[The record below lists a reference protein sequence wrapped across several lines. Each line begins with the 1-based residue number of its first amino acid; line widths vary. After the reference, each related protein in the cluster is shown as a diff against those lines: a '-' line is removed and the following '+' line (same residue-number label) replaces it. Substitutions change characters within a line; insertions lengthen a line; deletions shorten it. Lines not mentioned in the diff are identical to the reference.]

1 MSNYFD
7 LFFKR
12 FPEISANARLLAVMQ
27 TILDENGLSRTE
39 ITGKF
44 DISKALVSKYID
56 QLLQANIVEEA
67 ESVESARGRRPVVL
81 KLRSN
86 LFFCAGLDF
95 YDSTEVRGAI
105 INAHGETVVEKNLS
119 LPLEISPEE
128 KCARSAA
135 LLAHLAE
142 VSGIAR
148 EAIAGCGVSLTGILS
163 PETGEVV
170 SSAQFQSRRI
180 INVVRLLRKRW
191 ELDYRLINCSHLSA
205 LLEKRLGHARNMR
218 NFLSLVTGYGLGIMI
233 DGKLYRGHQLNAGEA
248 GYMQIA
254 GGSGRTDADGRRGT
268 LNQLAALH
276 RITDQLEEIV
286 RSGGYTRA
294 AELKGEHLHI
304 TLDAVIDA
312 CAAGDQLCG
321 KLISDHFEVIGK
333 AVVNLAYIFNPEA
346 IFLPEW
352 TSRCREV
359 SVDVVNRQMGHYG
372 TNHWGLKTQI
382 LSSACRADD
391 FAAGAALL
399 PLLHCFSDQTHIL

>member
-1 MSNYFD
+1 MSNFFD
-7 LFFKR
+7 LFLKR
-12 FPEISANARLLAVMQ
+12 FPEISANARLLAVLQ
-27 TILDENGLSRTE
+27 TILDEKGLSRTD
-39 ITGKF
+39 ITGRF
-44 DISKALVSKYID
+44 DISKALVTKYID
-56 QLLQANIVEEA
+56 QLLLANIVEEA

-81 KLRSN
+81 KLRRD
-86 LFFCAGLDF
+86 LFFSAGLDF
-95 YDSTEVRGAI
+95 YDSTEVRAAI
-105 INAHGETVVEKNLS
+105 INAHGETVAEKNLS

-128 KCARSAA
+128 KCERSAA
-135 LLAHLAE
+135 LLANLARM
-142 VSGIAR
+142 SGVNR

-170 SSAQFQSRRI
+170 SSAQFRSRRI
-180 INVVRLLRKRW
+180 INMVSLLRKHW
-191 ELDYRLINCSHLSA
+191 VLDYRLINCSHLSA
-205 LLEKRLGHARNMR
+205 LLEKRVGHARNLR

-254 GGSGRTDADGRRGT
+254 AASSRIDSDGRRGT
-268 LNQLAALH
+268 LNQLAAPH

-286 RSGGYTRA
+286 QHGGHTKA
-294 AELKGEHLHI
+294 SEFKGAHPHI
-304 TLDAVIDA
+304 TLESVVDA

-321 KLISDHFEVIGK
+321 KLISDNFEIIGK

-352 TSRCREV
+352 TNRCRAV
-359 SVDVVNRQMGHYG
+359 SVDVVKRQMGHYG
-372 TNHWGLKTQI
+372 TSHWGLKTQI
-382 LSSACRADD
+382 LSSACRAED